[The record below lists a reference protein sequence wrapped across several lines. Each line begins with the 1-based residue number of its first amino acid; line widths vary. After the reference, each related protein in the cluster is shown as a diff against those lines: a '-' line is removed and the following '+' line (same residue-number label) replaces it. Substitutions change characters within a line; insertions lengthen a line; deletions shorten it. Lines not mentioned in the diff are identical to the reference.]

1 MENNLEDLSNN
12 EILFQIKQMQADY
25 ESLKL
30 KMMNDYDKLVEIEQ
44 RYEKANEILL
54 KRLKKE

>member
-25 ESLKL
+25 DALKQ